1 MVRAKRNRP
10 GLVEDGLKG
19 LTYQVVGLAMA
30 VHNDLGPGHREETY
44 HNAMTQRFADAG
56 LPAEREPQ
64 LPIFDENGNV
74 VNFYEPD
81 HRVDQR
87 LLVEYKAPFYPLTN
101 DEMAQGIDYSAASDD
116 CRVILLFNFGRPR
129 LEWKRLF
136 PPEQILAHRRKR
148 WLRSSQPVDE

>member
-1 MVRAKRNRP
+1 MTRAKPEGP
-10 GLVEDGLKG
+10 GLVDDGLRG

-56 LPAEREPQ
+56 VPAERQPR
-64 LPIFDENGNV
+64 LPILDENGNM

-81 HRVDQR
+81 HRVEQG
-87 LLVEYKAPFYPLTN
+87 LLVEYKAHSHPLTN
-101 DEMAQGIDYSAASDD
+101 DEIAQCIDYFAASD
-116 CRVILLFNFGRPR
+116 CGVILLFNFGRPR

-136 PPEQILAHRRKR
+136 PPEHVLAHRRKR
-148 WLRSSQPVDE
+148 WTREQQDCS